1 MSAFTSEPSYW
12 PIFIFFFRLMYR
24 VYACEFICV
33 WAYRPVEYLRKPEAV
48 IGLSSTLFLDTV
60 TQAH

>member
-1 MSAFTSEPSYW
+1 
-12 PIFIFFFRLMYR
+12 MYR

-60 TQAH
+60 SQAH